1 MNYLEVSD
9 LAAQRGGRVLFKPLS
24 ARLQA
29 ADALI
34 LRGANGAGKT
44 SLLRTLAGL
53 LRPAGGTI
61 RAAIAGKP
69 VQGEDLGLHCIYA
82 GHADGLK
89 GVRTPLQELRYWAAA
104 MGGDAAQA
112 AAALERVE
120 LPAEAA
126 HRPCRMLSAG
136 QRRRTVLARL
146 LMGCPRPIWLL
157 DEPTASLDQ
166 SGKAMLSDLLAAHR
180 AAGGIVVAALHEALD
195 LPQAESLELHPC
207 A

>member
-1 MNYLEVSD
+1 MNYLEVSE
-9 LAAQRGGRVLFKPLS
+9 LVAQRGGRVLFSPLS
-24 ARLQA
+24 LRLQSG
-29 ADALI
+29 DALI

-53 LRPAGGTI
+53 LRPAAGTI
-61 RAAIAGKP
+61 SAAFDGRPTPA
-69 VQGEDLGLHCIYA
+69 EELNLHCIYA
-82 GHADGLK
+82 GHMDGLK

-112 AAALERVE
+112 AAALDRMR

-126 HRPCRMLSAG
+126 ARPCRLLSAG
-136 QRRRTVLARL
+136 QRRRAALARL
-146 LMGCPRPIWLL
+146 LISPRPVWLL

-166 SGKAMLSDLLAAHR
+166 NGKDLLAALMRAHR
-180 AAGGIVVAALHEALD
+180 AGGGIIVAALHEILD
-195 LPQAESLELHPC
+195 LPHAHSVDLRPC